1 MKWRIT
7 ISQAKN
13 HKQMTIAERPFLKKT
28 VFTLCVA
35 AVTLAIAA
43 NSYMDPVI
51 DWDILPYIACAIEFE
66 ETDPEAVHNRTYE
79 IVHENVSES
88 KFEELTAR
96 GDYRSAMYA
105 EPDLFV
111 AQLGFYRVK
120 PLYYTLLYLAYT
132 AGIPM
137 FDASVLI
144 SVIASII
151 IALLLGLWVYS
162 YYPNIK
168 GVGIWLLILLF
179 VQLPEVSSYSSP
191 DALGSLFVF
200 LAGYLFIEKGRP
212 YMGLAALI
220 LSMLARPDNV
230 IFAGLIVVYIGIT
243 NVEQIKVPRL
253 RAALMLAALVVVH
266 FVMGHFFRTYSW
278 STMLQHMI
286 SGTTL
291 DPNAVDI
298 EFSLSMYLSKFL
310 GNIPELTA
318 YRFPAII
325 FVIFLTFVMARWKL
339 LSPDRYMHIGA
350 ILILV
355 FAIRYVLYPVLM
367 ERFLMGYYIIALQA
381 FVVRLRLLLDERE
394 IST

>member
-1 MKWRIT
+1 M
-7 ISQAKN
+7 
-13 HKQMTIAERPFLKKT
+13 
-28 VFTLCVA
+28 
-35 AVTLAIAA
+35 AIAA
-43 NSYMDPVI
+43 NSIMDPVI
-51 DWDILPYIACAIEFE
+51 DWDILPYIACALEFE
-66 ETDPEAVHNRTYE
+66 ESDPETLHRKTYE
-79 IVHENVSES
+79 VVESNVSAET
-88 KFEELTAR
+88 FERLTER
-96 GDYRSAMYA
+96 GDYRSTMYA

-120 PLYYTLLYLAYT
+120 PLYYTLLYLGYE
-132 AGIPM
+132 AGLPM
-137 FDASVLI
+137 LDASVLI

-151 IALLLGLWVYS
+151 IALLLGFWVYS
-162 YYPNIK
+162 YYPGIK

-179 VQLPEVSSYSSP
+179 VQLPEISSYSSP
-191 DALGSLFVF
+191 DALGGLFVF

-212 YMGLAALI
+212 YMGLAALV

-230 IFAGLIVVYIGIT
+230 IFAGLIVIYVGIT

-253 RAALMLAALVVVH
+253 RAGIMLAALVVVH
-266 FVMGHFFRTYSW
+266 FVMGHYFRTYSW

-325 FVIFLTFVMARWKL
+325 FVIFLTLVIARWKF

-350 ILILV
+350 VLILV

-394 IST
+394 IPT